1 MAISSSP
8 TVLTQSNDA
17 YINAGHT
24 GRLQTFSASTGAVSI
39 NVTNGPF
46 VRITNPVGAVT
57 VTFVGIPSGYG
68 NLWQVEVANR
78 GANAVAF
85 NNITWDGGSAPTL
98 ASGTNKTVLEFYS
111 WDGGTNI
118 YGRLKFADLA

>member
-98 ASGTNKTVLEFYS
+98 ASGTGKTVLEFYS